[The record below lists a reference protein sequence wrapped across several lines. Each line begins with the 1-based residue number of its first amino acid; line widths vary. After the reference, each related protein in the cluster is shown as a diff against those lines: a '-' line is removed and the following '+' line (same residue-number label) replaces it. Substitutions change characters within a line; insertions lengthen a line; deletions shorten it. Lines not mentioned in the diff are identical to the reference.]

1 MLHVSLREKLQR
13 KVVFDLKKMLS
24 YLFEIQIQ
32 STLLPFQGSKK
43 SFGMPKLQDQVLA
56 KKYELLAK
64 DESQEEQAVT
74 LLFNSYQVSKHLPR
88 SMKA

>member
-1 MLHVSLREKLQR
+1 MLHVSFREKLQR

-43 SFGMPKLQDQVLA
+43 SFGMPKLQDQVL
-56 KKYELLAK
+56 
-64 DESQEEQAVT
+64 S
-74 LLFNSYQVSKHLPR
+74 
-88 SMKA
+88 